1 MVLRQSKGGGACM
14 SQLIAWIVVL
24 LILVFIYKIGSF
36 LWRTLGIL
44 LLLFLIW
51 VYREEIMTQ
60 LNQWTQN
67 FRWGDLST
75 IANQVWQWIKDGF
88 QSLQNW
94 VTNL

>member
-1 MVLRQSKGGGACM
+1 M

-67 FRWGDLST
+67 FRWGGPID
-75 IANQVWQWIKDGF
+75 DR
-88 QSLQNW
+88 QSSLAMDQGRLPI
-94 VTNL
+94 TAKLGD

>member
-1 MVLRQSKGGGACM
+1 M

-75 IANQVWQWIKDGF
+75 IANQVWQWIEDGF

>member
-1 MVLRQSKGGGACM
+1 M

-60 LNQWTQN
+60 LNQWNQN

>member
-1 MVLRQSKGGGACM
+1 M
-14 SQLIAWIVVL
+14 SQLIVWILVL

-36 LWRTLGIL
+36 LWRTLGVL

>member
-1 MVLRQSKGGGACM
+1 M

-60 LNQWTQN
+60 LNQWAQN

>member
-1 MVLRQSKGGGACM
+1 M

-94 VTNL
+94 VTSL

>member
-1 MVLRQSKGGGACM
+1 M

-51 VYREEIMTQ
+51 VYRDEIMTQ

>member
-1 MVLRQSKGGGACM
+1 M

-51 VYREEIMTQ
+51 VYREEIMIQ

>member
-1 MVLRQSKGGGACM
+1 M

-36 LWRTLGIL
+36 LWRTLGVL

-75 IANQVWQWIKDGF
+75 IANQVWQWIKGGF

>member
-1 MVLRQSKGGGACM
+1 M

-51 VYREEIMTQ
+51 VYREENMTQ

>member
-1 MVLRQSKGGGACM
+1 M

-75 IANQVWQWIKDGF
+75 IANQVWQWIKNGF

>member
-1 MVLRQSKGGGACM
+1 M

-88 QSLQNW
+88 QSLHNW

>member
-1 MVLRQSKGGGACM
+1 M

-75 IANQVWQWIKDGF
+75 IASQVWQWIKDGF

>member
-1 MVLRQSKGGGACM
+1 M

-44 LLLFLIW
+44 LLLLLIW

>member
-1 MVLRQSKGGGACM
+1 M

-51 VYREEIMTQ
+51 VYREEILTQ

>member
-1 MVLRQSKGGGACM
+1 M

-60 LNQWTQN
+60 LSQWTQN